1 MSSGDPGPR
10 IKSLKDYNGRTRYSI
25 YLLNQ
30 LNRLKVPVEDH
41 VNHFLSYQDEDTV
54 DAFYEY
60 HSDYTL
66 ATWTDVEEFCEK
78 RQPHTVKP
86 FILRVT
92 EVMEAR
98 RLPDELPNS
107 YYNRLLSILAFSDM
121 KEATTLVTLKL
132 FDLPLALSE
141 WKKFLDRS
149 KLREHFND
157 SYSKKIFRQ
166 PLPTPVKFLN
176 ASVTPDTKPVVVNP
190 LKTSRPNDSS
200 LPTPPATPRRS
211 KDEITCFNCKE
222 KGHYASTCPKRN
234 PVTHKNNAIVSDQ
247 VFSMSPRVFEVIM
260 INGEY
265 IKVLIDSG
273 TTVNIL
279 PKSLTEQLHVTVVPT
294 KDSIQYGGG
303 YVATPHG
310 ESVLSMFFI
319 GSEST
324 YTAKFLITDDEYPM
338 ITMESALALNI
349 NYQERLQSMLHDREK
364 VVKTLNEIADQ
375 SLPVAHSLIE
385 NQSLWDESI
394 SQPTELMKL
403 PFIEVPK
410 SLLVKPYDLKST
422 DRPKVAME
430 IAHLLRL
437 NQLLPI
443 KLPIFSSP
451 ITSVIS
457 PNKTRICHDSRKLN
471 QYMSNVDLQLPKL
484 EEILGCI
491 SNQEDLV
498 FVQLDLRDAF
508 KLIGIA
514 DEHQQY
520 STISTV
526 WGNFYS
532 PLLQFGYRCTPG
544 MFHNYFASLLNTQ
557 EFPDCI
563 QYMDDIIFYEKIDSL
578 LGESKPDSITG
589 MRSVIGK
596 INHISK
602 FISNYGQIMSSL
614 HPKSESKFVWSKRR
628 TQD

>member
-66 ATWTDVEEFCEK
+66 ATWTDVEEFCKK

-92 EVMEAR
+92 EVMKDC
-98 RLPDELPNS
+98 RLPDKLLNS

-132 FDLPLALSE
+132 LNELPLHVKEHFSDKSSSIDLPLALSE

-166 PLPTPVKFLN
+166 PLPTPVKLLN

-190 LKTSRPNDSS
+190 LKTSRPNDSP

-310 ESVLSMFFI
+310 ESVLSMF
-319 GSEST
+319 
-324 YTAKFLITDDEYPM
+324 YWLR
-338 ITMESALALNI
+338 I
-349 NYQERLQSMLHDREK
+349 NVHC
-364 VVKTLNEIADQ
+364 
-375 SLPVAHSLIE
+375 
-385 NQSLWDESI
+385 
-394 SQPTELMKL
+394 
-403 PFIEVPK
+403 EV
-410 SLLVKPYDLKST
+410 SD
-422 DRPKVAME
+422 
-430 IAHLLRL
+430 
-437 NQLLPI
+437 N
-443 KLPIFSSP
+443 
-451 ITSVIS
+451 
-457 PNKTRICHDSRKLN
+457 
-471 QYMSNVDLQLPKL
+471 
-484 EEILGCI
+484 
-491 SNQEDLV
+491 
-498 FVQLDLRDAF
+498 
-508 KLIGIA
+508 
-514 DEHQQY
+514 
-520 STISTV
+520 
-526 WGNFYS
+526 
-532 PLLQFGYRCTPG
+532 
-544 MFHNYFASLLNTQ
+544 
-557 EFPDCI
+557 
-563 QYMDDIIFYEKIDSL
+563 
-578 LGESKPDSITG
+578 
-589 MRSVIGK
+589 
-596 INHISK
+596 
-602 FISNYGQIMSSL
+602 
-614 HPKSESKFVWSKRR
+614 
-628 TQD
+628 